1 MYIFKGKKD
10 LKSHLSS
17 LSDSKKIVGF
27 VPTMGALHQGHLALV
42 SESLQKT
49 DFTVVSIFVNPTQ
62 FDKKEDLEKYP
73 NTISKDI
80 EMLQSR
86 GCHAVYIPT
95 TEDIYDEH
103 VHSES
108 FNFDGLDQE
117 MEGKFRTG
125 HFDGV
130 GTVVKK
136 LFEIVQANFAFF
148 GEKDFQQLQI
158 IKKLTVIENINTV
171 IVGCPI
177 FREKDGLAMSSR
189 NMRLTEKQRKNAAF
203 IYKTLQKVKANYES
217 LSLEELKTF
226 VKNSFE
232 KSDLFELEY
241 FAIADEQTLKPI
253 SSKSEAK
260 NPRAFIAVFADTI
273 RLIDNISLQD

>member
-27 VPTMGALHQGHLALV
+27 VPTMGTLHQGHLALV

-86 GCHAVYIPT
+86 GCHAVYIPS

-117 MEGKFRTG
+117 MEGKFRAG

-136 LFEIVQANFAFF
+136 LFEIVQPNFAFF

-241 FAIADEQTLKPI
+241 FTIADEQTLKPI

>member
-86 GCHAVYIPT
+86 GCHAVYIPS

-117 MEGKFRTG
+117 MEGKFRAG

-136 LFEIVQANFAFF
+136 LFEIVQPNFAFF

-241 FAIADEQTLKPI
+241 FTIADEQTLKPI

>member
-136 LFEIVQANFAFF
+136 LFEIVQPNFAFF

-241 FAIADEQTLKPI
+241 FTIADEQTLKPI

-260 NPRAFIAVFADTI
+260 NPRAFIAVFTDTI

>member
-136 LFEIVQANFAFF
+136 LFEIVQPNFAFF